1 MAIKYPELFQPF
13 QIGRMEVKNRICMS
27 AMHPEGW
34 MDEHGI
40 LTD

>member
-27 AMHPEGW
+27 AMHPEG
-34 MDEHGI
+34 
-40 LTD
+40 